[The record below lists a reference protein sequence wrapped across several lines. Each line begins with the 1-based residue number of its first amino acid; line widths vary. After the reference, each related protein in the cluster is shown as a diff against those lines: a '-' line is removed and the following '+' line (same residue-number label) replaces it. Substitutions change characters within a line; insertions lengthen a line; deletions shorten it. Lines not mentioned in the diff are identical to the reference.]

1 MSAQP
6 PAEVAD
12 AAQAIGPDDTQ
23 NLIAA
28 AVWLFDEYGDGGDI
42 LSTSQTEVIERLR
55 LLSANASTEDFAACN
70 AWDVLSIA
78 TTAVEL
84 SDLHQTENAQWEAAI
99 DRARAYTD
107 ADEDGPCTILPDAQ
121 R

>member
-1 MSAQP
+1 MSSTSP
-6 PAEVAD
+6 FDLPC
-12 AAQAIGPDDTQ
+12 PDDTQ

-28 AVWLFDEYGDGGDI
+28 AVWHFDEYGGDGDI

-55 LLSANASTEDFAACN
+55 PLSANASSEQLAACN

-84 SDLHQTENAQWEAAI
+84 SDRHQTENAQWKAAI

-107 ADEDGPCTILPDAQ
+107 VGEDGPCTILPDAP